1 MAMIENTNDLKK
13 SLNEEEYKKVVEDI
27 ERLFKNDLRGRKDA
41 VCIYK
46 EKIVGITAGADK
58 KGAEAIM
65 QRIKR
70 SLEKYKITEKDININ
85 VKLGT
90 ASYPDEAITKEELLN
105 TAEGRALG
113 EKENAT

>member
-1 MAMIENTNDLKK
+1 M
-13 SLNEEEYKKVVEDI
+13 
-27 ERLFKNDLRGRKDA
+27 
-41 VCIYK
+41 
-46 EKIVGITAGADK
+46 KIVGITAGADK

-65 QRIKR
+65 LRIKR
-70 SLEKYKITEKDININ
+70 SLEKYKIAEKGIKIR

-113 EKENAT
+113 EKENAS